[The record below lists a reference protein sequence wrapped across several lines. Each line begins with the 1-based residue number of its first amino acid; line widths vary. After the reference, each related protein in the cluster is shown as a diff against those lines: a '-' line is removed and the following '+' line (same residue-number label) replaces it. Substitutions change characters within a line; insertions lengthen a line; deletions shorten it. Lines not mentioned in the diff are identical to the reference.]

1 VDPGPGLADGPD
13 VDRNLLIVDDESSL
27 CWVLG
32 QFFASAGYR
41 VDSAQALDEALDLMT
56 TGRYDL
62 VISDLR
68 LSGTQSEEGLLLADF
83 VRRFSP
89 GTRVVLLTAFA
100 TQEITEKA
108 RGLGV
113 DLVLPKPQP
122 LPALARHVSQL
133 LTPER

>member
-1 VDPGPGLADGPD
+1 MSQ
-13 VDRNLLIVDDESSL
+13 NLLIVDDESSL

-32 QFFASAGYR
+32 QFFTSAGYR

-62 VISDLR
+62 IISDLR
-68 LSGTQSEEGLLLADF
+68 LSGTQSEEGLMLADF
-83 VRRFSP
+83 VHRFSP
-89 GTRVVLLTAFA
+89 DTRVVLLTAFA
-100 TQEITEKA
+100 TQDLTEKA
-108 RGLGV
+108 RELGV

-133 LTPER
+133 LAAARETP

>member
-1 VDPGPGLADGPD
+1 MAQ
-13 VDRNLLIVDDESSL
+13 NLLIVDDESSL

-32 QFFASAGYR
+32 QFFGGAGYQ

-62 VISDLR
+62 IISDLR

-83 VRRFSP
+83 AHRFSP
-89 GTRVVLLTAFA
+89 DTRVVLLTAFA
-100 TQEITEKA
+100 TQELTDKA

-113 DLVLPKPQP
+113 DLVLAKPQP
-122 LPALARHVSQL
+122 LPALAGHVSQL
-133 LTPER
+133 LSASR

>member
-1 VDPGPGLADGPD
+1 MAQTPENPQ
-13 VDRNLLIVDDESSL
+13 NLLIVDDESSL

-32 QFFASAGYR
+32 QFFTSAGYR
-41 VDSAQALDEALDLMT
+41 VDSARALDEALGLMT

-83 VRRFSP
+83 VRRFAP
-89 GTRVVLLTAFA
+89 ETRVVLLTAFA
-100 TQEITEKA
+100 TQEISSRA
-108 RGLGV
+108 RALGV

-122 LPALARHVSQL
+122 LPDLARHVSEL
-133 LTPER
+133 LTAAR

>member
-1 VDPGPGLADGPD
+1 MGQNQ
-13 VDRNLLIVDDESSL
+13 NLLIVDDESAL

-41 VDSAQALDEALDLMT
+41 VDSAQALDEALGLMT

-68 LSGTQSEEGLLLADF
+68 LSGTQSEEGLMLADF
-83 VRRFSP
+83 VRRYAP
-89 GTRVVLLTAFA
+89 DTRVVLLTAFA
-100 TQEITEKA
+100 TQEISDRA
-108 RGLGV
+108 RELGV

-122 LPALARHVSQL
+122 LPALAQHVSEL
-133 LTPER
+133 LMASR

>member
-1 VDPGPGLADGPD
+1 MGQ
-13 VDRNLLIVDDESSL
+13 NLLIVDDESSL

-41 VDSAQALDEALDLMT
+41 VDSAQALDEALGLMT
-56 TGRYDL
+56 TGTYDL

-83 VRRFSP
+83 VRRFTP
-89 GTRVVLLTAFA
+89 ETRVVLLTAFA
-100 TQEITEKA
+100 TQEITERAKE
-108 RGLGV
+108 LGV

-122 LPALARHVSQL
+122 LPALAQHVTRL
-133 LTPER
+133 LTDSR

>member
-1 VDPGPGLADGPD
+1 VSL
-13 VDRNLLIVDDESSL
+13 NLLIVDDESSL
-27 CWVLG
+27 CWVMG

-41 VDSAQALDEALDLMT
+41 VDSAQALDEALGLMT

-83 VRRFSP
+83 VRRFAP
-89 GTRVVLLTAFA
+89 ETRVVLLTAFA
-100 TQEITEKA
+100 TQEITDRA
-108 RGLGV
+108 RELGV

-122 LPALARHVSQL
+122 LPALAQHVSQL
-133 LTPER
+133 LSSAR

>member
-1 VDPGPGLADGPD
+1 MLTARPVSQ
-13 VDRNLLIVDDESSL
+13 NLLIVDDESTL

-41 VDSAQALDEALDLMT
+41 VDSAQALDEALGLMT

-68 LSGTQSEEGLLLADF
+68 LSGTQSEEGLVLADF
-83 VRRFSP
+83 VRRFAP
-89 GTRVVLLTAFA
+89 ETRVLLLTAFA
-100 TQEITEKA
+100 SPELSERA
-108 RGLGV
+108 RELGV

-122 LPALARHVSQL
+122 LPSLAQHVSQL
-133 LTPER
+133 LAAR

>member
-1 VDPGPGLADGPD
+1 MSL
-13 VDRNLLIVDDESSL
+13 NLLIVDDESSL
-27 CWVLG
+27 CWVMG

-41 VDSAQALDEALDLMT
+41 VDSAQALDEALGLMT

-83 VRRFSP
+83 VRRFAP
-89 GTRVVLLTAFA
+89 ETRVVLLTAFA
-100 TQEITEKA
+100 TQEITDRA
-108 RGLGV
+108 RELGV

-122 LPALARHVSQL
+122 LPALAQHVSQL
-133 LTPER
+133 LSSAR

>member
-1 VDPGPGLADGPD
+1 MPQ
-13 VDRNLLIVDDESSL
+13 NLLIVDDEASL

-32 QFFASAGYR
+32 RFFSSAGYQ
-41 VDSAQALDEALDLMT
+41 VDSAQALDEALGLMT

-68 LSGTQSEEGLLLADF
+68 LGGTQSEEGLVLANH
-83 VRRFSP
+83 VRRAAP
-89 GTRVVLLTAFA
+89 RTRVVLLTAFA
-100 TQEITEKA
+100 TPELAERA
-108 RGLGV
+108 RGVGV

-133 LTPER
+133 LSPAVTT